1 MTDSDWAELWGDV
14 PEPVWRVVLQRATQ
28 GDRVLDVGCGA
39 GHFLA
44 YARRAG
50 LRTSGADVV
59 PELVELA
66 RQRAQEAV
74 VAAAE
79 HLPWPDGTFGL
90 VTAFNALQFAD
101 DTDAALA
108 EMVRV
113 TEPGGRV
120 AVANWAEAAR
130 NDLDAIER
138 ALNDGESAPDGDLR
152 REGGLT
158 ELLTDG
164 GLIGVTAGLV
174 AVPWRVPDED
184 ALVRGILLGEQPD
197 LAPEVVAAARPYRK
211 SDGSYELMNH
221 FRCAIGFTASG
232 S

>member
-1 MTDSDWAELWGDV
+1 VTDSDWAELWGDV
-14 PEPVWRVVLQRATQ
+14 PEPVWRALPLRA

-44 YARRAG
+44 YARSAG

-66 RQRAQEAV
+66 RQRADEAL
-74 VAAAE
+74 VAEAD
-79 HLPWPDGTFGL
+79 HLPWPDGTFDL
-90 VTAFNALQFAD
+90 VTAVNALQFAD

-113 TEPGGRV
+113 TKPGGYV
-120 AVANWAEAAR
+120 AVANWAEAER

-152 REGGLT
+152 RAGGLT
-158 ELLTDG
+158 ELLTDA
-164 GLIGVTAGLV
+164 GLTGVTETLV

-211 SDGSYELMNH
+211 SGDGYELVNH
-221 FRCAIGFTASG
+221 FRCAVGITTSG

>member
-14 PEPVWRVVLQRATQ
+14 PEPVWRAVLQPMTE

-44 YARRAG
+44 YARSAG

-74 VAAAE
+74 VAEAE
-79 HLPWPDGTFGL
+79 HLPWPDATFEL

-113 TEPGGRV
+113 TKPGGYV

-152 REGGLT
+152 HEGGLA
-158 ELLTDG
+158 ELLTG
-164 GLIGVTAGLV
+164 AGLSEVAESLV
-174 AVPWRVPDED
+174 AVPWRVPHEE

-211 SDGSYELMNH
+211 GDGSYELVNH
-221 FRCAIGFTASG
+221 FRLATGLTAPG